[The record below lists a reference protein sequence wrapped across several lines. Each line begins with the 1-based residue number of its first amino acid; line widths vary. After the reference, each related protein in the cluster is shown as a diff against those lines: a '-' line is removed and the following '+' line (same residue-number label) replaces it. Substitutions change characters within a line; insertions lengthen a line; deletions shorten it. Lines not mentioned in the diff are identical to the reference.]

1 MTSVQFSF
9 FVQCNNP
16 LTKEPKLKSAIR
28 IVAEWTSY
36 DQEIKA
42 LWEDHFSAKT
52 TPTEPPIT
60 NQPPSVH
67 DHIITDRKK
76 HTEL

>member
-1 MTSVQFSF
+1 M
-9 FVQCNNP
+9 QCNNP
-16 LTKEPKLKSAIR
+16 LTKEPKLESAVR
-28 IVAEWTSY
+28 IVSEWTSY

-42 LWEDHFSAKT
+42 LWEEHFSAKT
-52 TPTEPPIT
+52 TPAEPIT

-67 DHIITDRKK
+67 EDISADRKK